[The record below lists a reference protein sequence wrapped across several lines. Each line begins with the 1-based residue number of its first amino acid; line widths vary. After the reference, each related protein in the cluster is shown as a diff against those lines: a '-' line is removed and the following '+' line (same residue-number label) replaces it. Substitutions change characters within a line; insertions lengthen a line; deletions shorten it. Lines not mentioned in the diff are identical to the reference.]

1 MQNFQNVLNTI
12 VEAVVSGAL
21 TIASVYVPILISK
34 VVKVANSKAS
44 LIKNEESQAND
55 TNAIDRIDD
64 LITTN
69 IISAEN
75 TLKPKILEAIKDGK
89 IDKSELEEL
98 SKIVKEN
105 VLKQIS
111 EDVNEVLNTTV
122 SDTSSYLENR
132 IEKILA
138 ELKNSAGNVVTHT
151 EV

>member
-44 LIKNEESQAND
+44 LIKNEEAQAIV